1 MTRDRHRATWLG
13 ILAAVLAAI
22 AASPVQTS
30 LLAQS
35 SGVPAAL
42 KQALL
47 ESLEQGHTFLL
58 ERQHDDG
65 TWEDHPGITALAVSA
80 ILGQTGTALENQRP
94 HVAGALAHLTSLAK
108 PNGGI
113 YERDTPHYITAVAL
127 AALVAA
133 EDAQYEETI
142 EKARAYLVEQ
152 VVDEGEG
159 YSASDKFYG
168 GLGYGSDL
176 RPDLS
181 NLEHGLRALQAAAL
195 PADNPIWEKALTF
208 LQRTQN
214 LADTNDQGW
223 AANDG
228 GFVYYPGFTYA
239 EGGGTQSYGSMTYAG
254 LISYAYANVQKD
266 DLRVQAALRW
276 IKNNYTVDE
285 NPGLGDTTLYY
296 YYLVFAKA
304 LSAYGEDVI
313 VDANGQRHNWREEL
327 GRKLLE
333 LQHDDGHW
341 VNTNA
346 EYMQDNPVLV
356 TAFTMM
362 AIDHL
367 LENQ

>member
-1 MTRDRHRATWLG
+1 MTLHTHRTTWLG
-13 ILAAVLAAI
+13 MAAAVLAAFSTS
-22 AASPVQTS
+22 AGQTH
-30 LLAQS
+30 LAAQS
-35 SGVPAAL
+35 AGVSDTL
-42 KQALL
+42 QQDLL
-47 ESLEQGHTFLL
+47 ESLERGNTYLIG
-58 ERQHDDG
+58 RQHADG

-80 ILGQTGTALENQRP
+80 ILGRTGTSVEDQRP
-94 HVAGALAHLTSLAK
+94 QVAGALAHLTSLAK

-113 YERDTPHYITAVAL
+113 YERDVPHYITAVAL
-127 AALVAA
+127 AALVAS
-133 EDAQYEETI
+133 EEPRYQEVI
-142 EKARAYLVEQ
+142 EKARAYLVGS

-159 YSASDKFYG
+159 YTRSDKFYG

-181 NLEHGLRALQAAAL
+181 NLEHGLRALKEAAL
-195 PADNPIWEKALTF
+195 PADDPIWEKALTF

-214 LADTNDQGW
+214 LADANDQGW
-223 AANDG
+223 ASNDG

-254 LISYAYANVQKD
+254 LISYSYASVEKD

-276 IKNNYTVDE
+276 IRNNYTVDE

-304 LSAYGEDVI
+304 LAAYGEDVI
-313 VDANGQRHNWREEL
+313 VDGNGDSHNWRAEL
-327 GRKLLE
+327 GGKLLE

-341 VNTNA
+341 VNTNP

-362 AIDHL
+362 AIEQL